1 MEIWA
6 TQFFQ
11 DRSRVYI
18 ISVNKTKV
26 NKASVAIGLR
36 SWDECACDR
45 SGKYKREDI
54 FFPSCL
60 CNISNNMP
68 LNSLNDIKH
77 CLTESTNEQCGERL
91 LSGWCA
97 YQAGTLM
104 FIPGSLPGTH
114 RTETRR
120 ARD

>member
-36 SWDECACDR
+36 S
-45 SGKYKREDI
+45 
-54 FFPSCL
+54 
-60 CNISNNMP
+60 
-68 LNSLNDIKH
+68 
-77 CLTESTNEQCGERL
+77 
-91 LSGWCA
+91 
-97 YQAGTLM
+97 
-104 FIPGSLPGTH
+104 
-114 RTETRR
+114 
-120 ARD
+120 